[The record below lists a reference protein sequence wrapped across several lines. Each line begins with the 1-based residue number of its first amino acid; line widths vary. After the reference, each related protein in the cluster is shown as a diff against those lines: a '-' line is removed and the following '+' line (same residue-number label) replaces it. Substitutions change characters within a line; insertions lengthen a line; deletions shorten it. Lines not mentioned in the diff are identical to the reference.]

1 MPPPHGSARALD
13 LRHLRYFLAVAEAG
27 HVGRAA
33 RRLHL
38 AQPALS
44 RQIRDLEA
52 DLRVELLTR
61 GPKGVT
67 LTPSGAVLRDGA
79 TQLLAAIGQ
88 TVDRVVETS
97 RGGRGGVV
105 LSLGHA
111 MGWEL
116 AGRLLE
122 AVRRRLP
129 NVELSLVQSEAGPDQ
144 WGALRSGAVDLFIG
158 IEPLTAM
165 RREFAWT
172 TIRTEPLGYALVAHD
187 HPLAGRSAV
196 SAKDL
201 SPYPFLWVH
210 PGLHPELS
218 ARVFA
223 ELHRLGVASLIEEI
237 ATGPLSLWLLVAAGR
252 GWTLMSRTVAQQR
265 PHDTVAVPIAGVR
278 AVLRAVIATRNGE
291 NRPAVLRVRDIVR
304 QDLAD
309 AMHRSAEA
317 PPEEPPGPLR
327 RREPGSVSRN
337 LELRHL
343 RAAQA
348 IVTQGSLGRGAQVL
362 GLSQP
367 ALSRQLR
374 ELEREIGAPLVTRTP
389 HGVSPSPA
397 AVLLGRDC
405 GTLLE
410 RFVELVA
417 LVSRAGRGTQGSCVI
432 GSVTTAAASAVVGA
446 VVRACAAE
454 HPDIHIIAEDV
465 ASPHQARALRNGA
478 IDLGISLAQVG
489 RPAADLQVAKLSA
502 DAITSALVAESHALA
517 ARREI
522 EGPELATVPFLF
534 MSPQFQPQFRAQVM
548 RALARVGLE
557 PRVDQTYDGIQTTWR
572 LAAEGRGWT
581 VGFDSHRM
589 QPPAGLVAVPIRG
602 LHIPLGLV
610 LCWRRGER
618 SPVVL
623 TVRDILRRHRN

>member
-1 MPPPHGSARALD
+1 MPPPHGSARAVD

-52 DLRVELLTR
+52 DFRVELLTR

-88 TVDRVVETS
+88 TVDRVVEAS
-97 RGGRGGVV
+97 RGRRGGVI

-116 AGRLLE
+116 AGRLID

-158 IEPLTAM
+158 VEPLTAM

-172 TIRTEPLGYALVAHD
+172 TIRTEPLGYALLARD
-187 HPLAGRSAV
+187 HPLAGRTAV
-196 SAKDL
+196 SAEDL

-210 PGLHPELS
+210 RGLHPELG

-223 ELHRLGVASLIEEI
+223 ELHRLGVTSSIEEI
-237 ATGPLSLWLLVAAGR
+237 ATGPLSLWLLVAAAR
-252 GWTLMSRTVAQQR
+252 GWTLMSRTVAQQP
-265 PHDTVAVPIAGVR
+265 PHDTVAVPIPGVR
-278 AVLRAVIATRNGE
+278 AALRGVVAVRNHE
-291 NRPAVLRVRDIVR
+291 NRPAVLRVRDIVL
-304 QDLAD
+304 QDIAD
-309 AMHRSAEA
+309 PEHRSEP
-317 PPEEPPGPLR
+317 PPEELPGALR
-327 RREPGSVSRN
+327 RREPGTVPRN

-362 GLSQP
+362 GVSQP

-374 ELEREIGAPLVTRTP
+374 ELEREIGAPLVTRTT

-397 AVLLGRDC
+397 AVLLGRDS

-446 VVRACAAE
+446 VVRACGAE
-454 HPDIHIIAEDV
+454 HPDIHIMVEEL

-478 IDLGISLAQVG
+478 IDLGIALAQLG
-489 RPAADLQVAKLSA
+489 RPAADVQVAKLSA
-502 DAITSALVAESHALA
+502 DAITSALLAENHPLA

-522 EGPELATVPFLF
+522 EGAELATVPFLF

-548 RALARVGLE
+548 RALGRVGLV

-572 LAAEGRGWT
+572 LAAEGHGWAL
-581 VGFDSHRM
+581 GFDSHRA
-589 QPPAGLVAVPIRG
+589 QPPVGLVAVPVRG
-602 LHIPLGLV
+602 LRIPLGLV

-618 SPVVL
+618 SPAVL
-623 TVRDILRRHRN
+623 TVRDTLRRHRV